1 MKRIDAYIIGK
12 FLRTFF
18 FTALLFT
25 MVAVVFDFSEKV
37 KYFLEQDIPIKE
49 ILLRHYLTYIPY
61 INGQLWALYALISV
75 IFFTSRMAYNS
86 EIISILNAGVSFR
99 RMMVPYL
106 LAGGFV
112 SLLYFVGNHIII
124 PIGDKQRLNFEHT
137 YIYKQS
143 DRGRMNNVH
152 MFLDPDTKIF
162 ARYYSKVDTTIN
174 DFRLESFKDGE
185 LVTLLEANKAEWIGA
200 PNKWR
205 IHNYKIHSFDG
216 LNESLEYGNNT
227 SIDTT
232 LDLQHRDFVYYKNQK
247 QGMTTRELS
256 RFIQREKERGIGNTQ
271 VYEIEMHERSA
282 EAFTVL
288 ILILIGMA
296 VAARKVRGGMGL
308 HLAIGIGIGA
318 LYILLSKFAVT
329 FAANDAV
336 PPLLGVW
343 IPNIVFTGVAII
355 LIAKAQK

>member
-1 MKRIDAYIIGK
+1 MKRLDAYIVGK

-25 MVAVVFDFSEKV
+25 LVAVVFDFSEKV
-37 KYFLEQDIPIKE
+37 KYFLEQDIPWKDI
-49 ILLRHYLTYIPY
+49 IFQHYLNYIPY

-86 EIISILNAGVSFR
+86 EIISIFNAGVSFQR
-99 RMMVPYL
+99 LMVPYL
-106 LAGGFV
+106 MSGVFI
-112 SLLYFVGNHIII
+112 SLIYFVGNHIII
-124 PIGDKQRLNFEHT
+124 PIGDKQRLKFEHT

-152 MFLDPDTKIF
+152 LFLDPDSKIF

-174 DFRLESFKDGE
+174 DFRLERFEEGK
-185 LVTLLEANKAEWIGA
+185 LVYLLEANKAEWLGP

-205 IHNYKIHSFDG
+205 IHNYQIRTFDN
-216 LNESLEYGNNT
+216 LNEQLILGTNT
-227 SIDTT
+227 TMDTT

-247 QGMTTRELS
+247 QGMTTPELS
-256 RFIQREKERGIGNTQ
+256 RFINRERERGIGNTQ
-271 VYEIEMHERSA
+271 IYEIEMHERSA

-288 ILILIGMA
+288 VLVIIGMA

-318 LYILLSKFAVT
+318 VYILLSKFSIT
-329 FAANDAV
+329 FATNDAI

-343 IPNIVFTGVAII
+343 IPNIVFTSVAIY
-355 LIAKAQK
+355 LVANAQK